1 METCIRQRSMALVV
15 AFALLAGVALPVA
28 ASHHP
33 GVDPKVD
40 RIFRVM
46 SDHLKD
52 AGEFIFEAEITYDD
66 ILPSG
71 QKIQYSAEYTAAVDR
86 PDRVWT
92 SYKGDTR
99 TNRTFY
105 NGKTFVLYQP
115 AGNVYASWEA
125 PPQINELM
133 DQILE
138 KLGFVPP
145 LSDLLYSD
153 FYEAVE
159 EKMSVG
165 HYAGLH
171 SVNGVPAHHLLY
183 SHDHIDWQVWIEDGP
198 RPLLRRIVIT
208 FKDEPQSPQFS
219 ATITKWDLSPRL
231 SQQLFVFDPPEG
243 AQKIDF
249 VPSGRAD
256 EHK

>member
-1 METCIRQRSMALVV
+1 MGACIRYRTVALVV
-15 AFALLAGVALPVA
+15 VFAFVAGVALPAV

-33 GVDPKVD
+33 GVDPRAD

-52 AGEFIFEAEITYDD
+52 AGEFVFEAEITYDD

-71 QKIQYSAEYTAAVDR
+71 QKIQYSAEFTAAVDR
-86 PDRVWT
+86 PDKVWT
-92 SYKGDTR
+92 SYKGDKR

-105 NGKTFVLYQP
+105 DGKMFVLYQP
-115 AGNVYASWEA
+115 VGNVYATWKA
-125 PPQINELM
+125 PARIDDLM
-133 DQILE
+133 DRIDEQ
-138 KLGFVPP
+138 LGFTPP

-153 FYEAVE
+153 LYKAVE
-159 EKMSVG
+159 ETMTTG

-171 SVNGVPAHHLLY
+171 SVNGIPAHHLIY
-183 SHDHIDWQVWIEDGP
+183 SHDHVDWQVWIEDGP